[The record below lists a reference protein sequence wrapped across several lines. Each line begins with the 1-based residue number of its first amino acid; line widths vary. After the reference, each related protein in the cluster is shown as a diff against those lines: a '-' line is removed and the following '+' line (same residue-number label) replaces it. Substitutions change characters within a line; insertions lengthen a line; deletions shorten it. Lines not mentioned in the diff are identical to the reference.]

1 MVVNL
6 NKKKDIGKP
15 ITIEYTDGTEKDL
28 SKKDYIKLMKDFGKL
43 LNSKSFKIRLI
54 HNRI

>member
-6 NKKKDIGKP
+6 NKKKRKEQDKNLKEYDKITKDIGKP

-28 SKKDYIKLMKDFGKL
+28 SKKII
-43 LNSKSFKIRLI
+43 LN
-54 HNRI
+54 